1 MQKFSIFIYFFGF
14 NLFSSDFCVIDNI
27 LEKNEKIVNC
37 DDKKLLFGHLEFKS
51 KTKDIKF
58 LFNEE
63 FNEFVPQKYKREI
76 LTFIRKNC
84 YKKTLKIK
92 TITNFNN
99 KLDDYLNE
107 IIIQCKFKS

>member
-1 MQKFSIFIYFFGF
+1 MQKLSIFIYFFGF
-14 NLFSSDFCVIDNI
+14 NLFSADFCVIDNI
-27 LEKNEKIVNC
+27 LEQNEKIVNC
-37 DDKKLLFGHLEFKS
+37 NDKKLLFGHLEFKS
-51 KTKDIKF
+51 KKKDLKF
-58 LFNEE
+58 LLNEE
-63 FNEFVPQKYKREI
+63 FNEYVHQKFKLEI

-99 KLDDYLNE
+99 RLGDYLNK

>member
-1 MQKFSIFIYFFGF
+1 MQKLPIFIYFFVF

-27 LEKNEKIVNC
+27 LKTNEKIVNC
-37 DDKKLLFGHLEFKS
+37 NNKNLLFGHLEFKS
-51 KTKDIKF
+51 KKKDLKF

-63 FNEFVPQKYKREI
+63 FNEKVPQKYKSEI

-99 KLDDYLNE
+99 KLGDYLNE